1 MFHSIPLGSLSELW
15 ESRGEGMNRLTVTQ
29 ARALK
34 KQGMYR
40 ADPTLYLN
48 VAPGGSKSWI
58 QRLTIRGKRHDI
70 GLGSF
75 ELVTMA
81 EARDKAFRNRRLVQA
96 GGNPLVEKR
105 KARVP
110 TFRESA
116 EATFEANRPRWRNAK
131 VAANWLQQ
139 MEKHVFPRIGDRPVD
154 QIGRDEVLSILTP
167 LWTAKPEIA
176 RKLRQ
181 RIRATLRWA
190 EAHGYVL
197 TNVAG
202 ESIDGALPRQPAVRQ
217 HFRALPYREIG
228 DALAIVDAGKAS
240 LAAKL
245 ALRFVVLTACRSGEV
260 RLAEWSEVDL
270 EAATWTIPGSRM
282 KSGAEHRVPLG
293 DAAAEVLE
301 HARPLSG
308 GRDLVFP
315 SPRSPNRPLSDMSL
329 TKVLRTTG
337 LAEKTVVHGL
347 RSSFR
352 DWCADTGKP
361 RELAE
366 SALAHTVGGVE
377 GAYFRSDVFER
388 RRVLMQAWADFV
400 TGRTGAVVRLHA

>member
-1 MFHSIPLGSLSELW
+1 
-15 ESRGEGMNRLTVTQ
+15 MNRLTVTQ

-34 KQGMYR
+34 NRGMYR

-48 VAPGGSKSWI
+48 IASGGSKSWI
-58 QRLTIRGKRHDI
+58 QRLTINGRRHDI

-81 EARDKAFRNRRLVQA
+81 EARDKAFQNRRIVQA

-110 TFRESA
+110 SFREASK
-116 EATFEANRPRWRNAK
+116 ATFEANRPRWRNAK
-131 VAANWLQQ
+131 VASNWMQQ
-139 MEKHVFPRIGDRPVD
+139 LERHAFPIIGDMPVD
-154 QIGRDEVLSILTP
+154 KIGREDVLRVLTP
-167 LWTAKPEIA
+167 IWTSKPEVG
-176 RKLRQ
+176 RKVRQ
-181 RIRATLRWA
+181 RVRATLRWA
-190 EAHGYVL
+190 EAHGHVQ

-202 ESIDGALPRQPAVRQ
+202 DAIDGALPRQPAVKA

-228 DALAIVDAGKAS
+228 TALATVEASGAS

-245 ALRFVVLTACRSGEV
+245 ALKFVVLTACRSGEV
-260 RLAEWSEVDL
+260 RLAEWSEIDAVS
-270 EAATWTIPGSRM
+270 ATWTIPGSRM
-282 KSGAEHRVPLG
+282 KNGTEHRVPLS
-293 DAAAEVLE
+293 DAAVEVLE
-301 HARPLSG
+301 QARPLSG
-308 GRDLVFP
+308 GRALVFR
-315 SPRSPNRPLSDMSL
+315 SPRSPNRALSDMSL

-347 RSSFR
+347 RSTFR

-366 SALAHTVGGVE
+366 AALAHTVGGVE

-400 TGRTGAVVRLHA
+400 TGGTGTVVRMHA